1 MLTSISEN
9 KNEKQKGLEKNTKM
23 ITKKENAIKRQFN
36 GVNFDV
42 LATGEKS
49 MVTKM
54 NYNTGDKVSL
64 HSHPNE
70 QSGFVISG
78 QYKINY
84 GSVQEFLTIGDS
96 YSIPENV
103 EHSWEVID
111 GGEVIDVFTPPRQ
124 DYL

>member
-1 MLTSISEN
+1 MIVKSKDS
-9 KNEKQKGLEKNTKM
+9 KQREFKGVKFE
-23 ITKKENAIKRQFN
+23 
-36 GVNFDV
+36 V
-42 LATGEKS
+42 LATGDKS

-54 NYNTGDKVSL
+54 NYKLGDKVSL

-78 QYKINY
+78 EYRIICDEIHEILNA
-84 GSVQEFLTIGDS
+84 GDS

-103 EHSWEVID
+103 EHSWEVII
-111 GGEVIDVFTPPRQ
+111 GGEVIDVFSPPRE